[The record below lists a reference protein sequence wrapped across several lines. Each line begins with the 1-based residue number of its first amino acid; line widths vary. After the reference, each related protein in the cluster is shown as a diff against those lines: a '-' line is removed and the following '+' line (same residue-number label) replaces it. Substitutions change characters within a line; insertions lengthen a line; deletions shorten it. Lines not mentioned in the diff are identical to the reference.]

1 MPADSVSSTL
11 ATPPPPPPSPPPS
24 SSPASQ
30 LTGATSTSGPKPPP
44 PSVPL
49 ASARS
54 SPASPHASIA
64 WKTALRDTSCARRGS
79 SSCTSCWKGS
89 AACAIPPTAAS
100 RAARS
105 SAPTVPPRAAA
116 KRSGSTLTK

>member
-11 ATPPPPPPSPPPS
+11 ATPLQPALLPPP

-64 WKTALRDTSCARRGS
+64 WKTALRDASCMRSGS

-105 SAPTVPPRAAA
+105 SVPTVPPRAAA
-116 KRSGSTLTK
+116 TWSGSTLTK